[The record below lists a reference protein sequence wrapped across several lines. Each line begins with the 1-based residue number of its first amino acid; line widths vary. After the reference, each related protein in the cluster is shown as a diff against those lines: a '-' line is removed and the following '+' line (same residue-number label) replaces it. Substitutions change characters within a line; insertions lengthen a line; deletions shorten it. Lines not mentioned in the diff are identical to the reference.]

1 MPSRD
6 EPPLPTTRGQGRR
19 GGTGPSALHSVGP
32 RSQGRDRGL
41 PSFQAPPVSVAEEP
55 AVEASVADAAP
66 AAVEAPSVEAPSVRA
81 LPAPR
86 RILHLDIDAFLASV
100 EVALHPE
107 LAGRPVV
114 VGGLPSER
122 NLVMSCSYEAR
133 ACGVRPGMLLA
144 EAAQR
149 CPRAVFRRGDSQA
162 AGRLRESVA
171 RILLRFTPR
180 VEIASIDDFFA
191 DLGGSRRLHGPA
203 FAIAEQIRAQVRAEL
218 RLPVTIGLA
227 TNRTLARIAG
237 KLAKPGGVAEIL
249 PGMEERFLALL
260 PVAHLPG
267 AGHAIGRALQRYAI
281 RTCGELALVPREIL
295 FTSFGRLGLVLHE
308 RARGID
314 DEPVES
320 SVAEDERGALV
331 LRPPASIRRDSTF
344 EPEEGRRELVEAM
357 LGYLVERAAHRL
369 RGFERRAG
377 TLAVRVAY
385 VDTRAPSLRRG
396 PQAEPAE
403 AREFEKRAQLEP
415 SDSTDELARRAL
427 ALLRELPRRRALV
440 KRVGL
445 TLEGLVPRG
454 GWQLSLF
461 DEAGP
466 EPAPVAAPD
475 ARSPAA
481 ERDPGEAEPRESRA
495 DRLHRLE
502 RAVDG
507 LREKHGFGRVLRGTS
522 LLLAEQ
528 YPLGKDGLRL
538 RTPSLNQ

>member
-1 MPSRD
+1 MPLRD
-6 EPPLPTTRGQGRR
+6 VPPLPTTRGQGGW
-19 GGTGPSALHSVGP
+19 GGTGPSALHFVRP

-41 PSFQAPPVSVAEEP
+41 PVSAG
-55 AVEASVADAAP
+55 
-66 AAVEAPSVEAPSVRA
+66 
-81 LPAPR
+81 R
-86 RILHLDIDAFLASV
+86 RILHLDVDAFLASV
-100 EVALHPE
+100 EQALHPE
-107 LAGRPVV
+107 LAGKPVV

-133 ACGVRPGMLLA
+133 AQGVRPGMLLA
-144 EAAQR
+144 EAAKR

-162 AGRLRESVA
+162 AGQLRESVA

-191 DLGGSRRLHGPA
+191 DLGGTQALHGPA
-203 FAIAEQIRAQVRAEL
+203 FAVAERVRTLVRKEL
-218 RLPVTIGLA
+218 SLPVTIGIA
-227 TNRTLARIAG
+227 TNRTLARVAG

-267 AGHAIGRALQRYAI
+267 AGHKIGRDLQRYAI

-295 FTSFGRLGLVLHE
+295 FTSFGRAGLVLHE

-314 DEPVES
+314 EEPVES

-331 LRPPASIRRDSTF
+331 LRPPLSIRRDSTF

-369 RGFERRAG
+369 RGFKRCAN

-385 VDTRAPSLRRG
+385 VDTRTPSLRSVE
-396 PQAEPAE
+396 PSEPA
-403 AREFEKRAQLEP
+403 EFEKRARLEP
-415 SDSTDELARRAL
+415 SDATDVLLRRAQ
-427 ALLRELPRRRALV
+427 ALFRELPRRRALV

-445 TLEGLVPRG
+445 TLEGFTPRG
-454 GWQLSLF
+454 GWQLELF
-461 DEAGP
+461 DTCQNSSPPGFLTP
-466 EPAPVAAPD
+466 PSVAAGAPD
-475 ARSPAA
+475 P
-481 ERDPGEAEPRESRA
+481 EPRESRS

-502 RAVDG
+502 RTVDE
-507 LREKHGFGRVLRGTS
+507 LRAKHGFGGVLRATS

>member
-1 MPSRD
+1 MLLRD
-6 EPPLPTTRGQGRR
+6 VPPLPTTRGQGGR
-19 GGTGPSALHSVGP
+19 GGTGPSAFLFRP
-32 RSQGRDRGL
+32 RSQGRDRGHL
-41 PSFQAPPVSVAEEP
+41 PSST
-55 AVEASVADAAP
+55 
-66 AAVEAPSVEAPSVRA
+66 
-81 LPAPR
+81 R

-100 EVALHPE
+100 EQALHPE
-107 LAGRPVV
+107 LAGLPVV

-133 ACGVRPGMLLA
+133 AFGVRPGMLLA
-144 EAAQR
+144 EAAR
-149 CPRAVFRRGDSQA
+149 LCPRAIFRRGDSQA
-162 AGRLRESVA
+162 AGRLREGVA

-191 DLGGSRRLHGPA
+191 DLGGTQALHGDA
-203 FAIAEQIRAQVRAEL
+203 FTVAENVRALVHAEL
-218 RLPVTIGLA
+218 ALPVTIGIA

-249 PGMEERFLALL
+249 PGMEERFLELL

-267 AGHAIGRALQRYAI
+267 AGHKIGRALQRYAI

-295 FTSFGRLGLVLHE
+295 YTSFGRAGLVLHE

-314 DEPVES
+314 EEPVES
-320 SVAEDERGALV
+320 SIAEDEHGALV

-357 LGYLVERAAHRL
+357 LGYLVERAAQRL
-369 RGFERRAG
+369 RGFQRCASL
-377 TLAVRVAY
+377 LAVRIAY
-385 VDTRAPSLRRG
+385 VDTRAPSLRRVE
-396 PQAEPAE
+396 PSEPA
-403 AREFEKRAQLEP
+403 EFEKRARLEP
-415 SDSTDELARRAL
+415 TDSTDELLRRAQ

-445 TLEGLVPRG
+445 TLEGFTPRG
-454 GWQLSLF
+454 GWQLQLF
-461 DEAGP
+461 DEGC
-466 EPAPVAAPD
+466 D
-475 ARSPAA
+475 SSP
-481 ERDPGEAEPRESRA
+481 PGFSTQPRESRA

-507 LREKHGFGRVLRGTS
+507 LREKHGFGRVLRATS

-528 YPLGKDGLRL
+528 YPLGQDGLRL

>member
-1 MPSRD
+1 MPLRD
-6 EPPLPTTRGQGRR
+6 VPPLPTTRGQGRW
-19 GGTGPSALHSVGP
+19 GGTGPSALHIVRP

-41 PSFQAPPVSVAEEP
+41 PSFTGEGCAEE
-55 AVEASVADAAP
+55 
-66 AAVEAPSVEAPSVRA
+66 
-81 LPAPR
+81 PR
-86 RILHLDIDAFLASV
+86 RILHLDVDAFLASV
-100 EVALHPE
+100 EQALHPE
-107 LAGRPVV
+107 LMGKPVV
-114 VGGLPSER
+114 VGGLPTER

-133 ACGVRPGMLLA
+133 AQGVRPGMLLA
-144 EAAQR
+144 EAAKR

-162 AGRLRESVA
+162 AGRLREGVA

-191 DLGGSRRLHGPA
+191 DLGGTQALHGVA
-203 FAIAEQIRAQVRAEL
+203 FDVAEQIRTLVRAEL
-218 RLPVTIGLA
+218 RLPVTIGIA
-227 TNRTLARIAG
+227 TNRTLARVAG

-267 AGHAIGRALQRYAI
+267 AGHKIGRALQRYAI

-295 FTSFGRLGLVLHE
+295 FTTFGRAGLVLHE

-314 DEPVES
+314 PEPVES
-320 SVAEDERGALV
+320 SITEDEHGALV

-357 LGYLVERAAHRL
+357 LGYLVERAAQRL
-369 RGFERRAG
+369 RGFERCANA
-377 TLAVRVAY
+377 LAVRVAY
-385 VDTRAPSLRRG
+385 VDTRAPSLRAVE
-396 PQAEPAE
+396 PSEPA
-403 AREFEKRAQLEP
+403 EFEKRARLEP
-415 SDSTDELARRAL
+415 TDSTDVLLRRAQ
-427 ALLRELPRRRALV
+427 ALFRELPRRRALV

-445 TLEGLVPRG
+445 TLEGFTPRA

-461 DEAGP
+461 DEG
-466 EPAPVAAPD
+466 EPS
-475 ARSPAA
+475 SPP
-481 ERDPGEAEPRESRA
+481 RFSTEARA

-502 RAVDG
+502 RTVDE
-507 LREKHGFGRVLRGTS
+507 LRAKHGFGGVLRATS
-522 LLLAEQ
+522 LLLADQ

>member
-1 MPSRD
+1 MPLRD
-6 EPPLPTTRGQGRR
+6 VPPLSTTRGQGGR
-19 GGTGPSALHSVGP
+19 GGTGPSALHFRP

-41 PSFQAPPVSVAEEP
+41 LPSGAGHPH
-55 AVEASVADAAP
+55 
-66 AAVEAPSVEAPSVRA
+66 PSV
-81 LPAPR
+81 R
-86 RILHLDIDAFLASV
+86 RILHLDVDAFLASV

-107 LAGRPVV
+107 LAGKPVV
-114 VGGLPSER
+114 VGGMPSER

-133 ACGVRPGMLLA
+133 AQGVRPGMLLA
-144 EAAQR
+144 EAARR

-162 AGRLRESVA
+162 AGRLREGVA

-191 DLGGSRRLHGPA
+191 DLGGTQALHGDA
-203 FAIAEQIRAQVRAEL
+203 FAVAEEL
-218 RLPVTIGLA
+218 RACVRSELALPVTIGIA

-267 AGHAIGRALQRYAI
+267 AGHKIGRALQRYAI

-295 FTSFGRLGLVLHE
+295 YTSFGRAGLVLHE

-314 DEPVES
+314 PEPVES
-320 SVAEDERGALV
+320 SIAEDEHGALV

-357 LGYLVERAAHRL
+357 LGYLVERAAQRL
-369 RGFERRAG
+369 RGFARC
-377 TLAVRVAY
+377 TSSLAVRVAY
-385 VDTRAPSLRRG
+385 VDTRAPSLRRVE
-396 PQAEPAE
+396 PSEPA
-403 AREFEKRAQLEP
+403 EFEKRARLEP
-415 SDSTDELARRAL
+415 TDATDELLRRAL
-427 ALLRELPRRRALV
+427 ILFRELPRRRALV

-445 TLEGLVPRG
+445 TLEGFTPRG
-454 GWQLSLF
+454 GWQLQLF
-461 DEAGP
+461 DDGQP
-466 EPAPVAAPD
+466 SPPRFSIIP
-475 ARSPAA
+475 PAA
-481 ERDPGEAEPRESRA
+481 ETTPEPQARESRA
-495 DRLHRLE
+495 DRMHRLE
-502 RAVDG
+502 RTLDQ
-507 LREKHGFGRVLRGTS
+507 LREKHGFGRVLRATS
-522 LLLAEQ
+522 LLLSEQ

>member
-1 MPSRD
+1 MPLRD
-6 EPPLPTTRGQGRR
+6 EPPLPTTRGQGRW
-19 GGTGPSALHSVGP
+19 GGTGPSAFHFVGP

-41 PSFQAPPVSVAEEP
+41 LPSGGGHPHP
-55 AVEASVADAAP
+55 ASA
-66 AAVEAPSVEAPSVRA
+66 
-81 LPAPR
+81 R
-86 RILHLDIDAFLASV
+86 RILHLDVDAFLASV
-100 EVALHPE
+100 EQALHPE
-107 LAGRPVV
+107 LAGLPVV

-133 ACGVRPGMLLA
+133 AFGVRPGMLLA
-144 EAAQR
+144 EAAKR

-162 AGRLRESVA
+162 AGRLREGVA

-191 DLGGSRRLHGPA
+191 DLGGTQPLHGDA
-203 FAIAEQIRAQVRAEL
+203 FAVAGEVRALARKEL
-218 RLPVTIGLA
+218 SLPVTIGIA

-267 AGHAIGRALQRYAI
+267 AGHKIGRALQRYAI
-281 RTCGELALVPREIL
+281 RTCGELVLVPREIL
-295 FTSFGRLGLVLHE
+295 YTSFGRMGLVLHE

-314 DEPVES
+314 EEPVES
-320 SVAEDERGALV
+320 SIREDERGVVV
-331 LRPPASIRRDSTF
+331 LQPPASIRRDSTF

-369 RGFERRAG
+369 RGFARCASS
-377 TLAVRVAY
+377 LAVRVAY
-385 VDTRAPSLRRG
+385 VDTRAPSLRRVE
-396 PQAEPAE
+396 PSEPA
-403 AREFEKRAQLEP
+403 EFEKRARLEP
-415 SDSTDELARRAL
+415 SAATDELLRRAQ
-427 ALLRELPRRRALV
+427 ALFRGLPRRRALV

-445 TLEGLVPRG
+445 TLEGFTPRT
-454 GWQLSLF
+454 GWQLQLF
-461 DEAGP
+461 DEG
-466 EPAPVAAPD
+466 EQS
-475 ARSPAA
+475 SP
-481 ERDPGEAEPRESRA
+481 PGFSTRESRA

-502 RAVDG
+502 RTVDA
-507 LREKHGFGRVLRGTS
+507 LREKHGFGGVLRATS
-522 LLLAEQ
+522 LLLADQ

>member
-19 GGTGPSALHSVGP
+19 GGTGPSALHTVGP

-41 PSFQAPPVSVAEEP
+41 PSFP
-55 AVEASVADAAP
+55 AAP
-66 AAVEAPSVEAPSVRA
+66 AEAAPSEAARPPR
-81 LPAPR
+81 APR
-86 RILHLDIDAFLASV
+86 CVLHLDIDAFLASV
-100 EVALHPE
+100 EQALHPE

-133 ACGVRPGMLLA
+133 AVGVRPGMLLA
-144 EAAQR
+144 EAAR
-149 CPRAVFRRGDSQA
+149 CCPRAIFRRGDSQA

-171 RILLRFTPR
+171 RILLRYTPR

-203 FAIAEQIRAQVRAEL
+203 FAIAERIRAEVRAEL

-227 TNRTLARIAG
+227 TSRTLARVAG

-249 PGMEERFLALL
+249 PGMEQRFLALL

-267 AGHAIGRALQRYAI
+267 AGHAIGRALQRYSI
-281 RTCGELALVPREIL
+281 RTCGELVLVPREIL
-295 FTSFGRLGLVLHE
+295 FTSFGRAGLVLHE

-320 SVAEDERGALV
+320 SVVEDEKGRLV

-357 LGYLVERAAHRL
+357 LGYLVERAAQRL
-369 RGFERRAG
+369 RGFGRCAG
-377 TLAVRVAY
+377 ALAVRVAY
-385 VDTRAPSLRRG
+385 VDTRAPSLRRAM
-396 PQAEPAE
+396 QAEPAE
-403 AREFEKRAQLEP
+403 PREFEKRARIEP
-415 SDSTDELARRAL
+415 SDSTDVLARRAL

-445 TLEGLVPRG
+445 TLEGLTPRG

-461 DEAGP
+461 DDAGTLSAP
-466 EPAPVAAPD
+466 ISVPLSAPAGAPD
-475 ARSPAA
+475 PPAS
-481 ERDPGEAEPRESRA
+481 EARESRA
-495 DRLHRLE
+495 DRLQRLE
-502 RAVDG
+502 RTVDG
-507 LREKHGFGRVLRGTS
+507 LREKHGFGGVLRATS